1 MPDHLINDH
10 QMHYEVYGQGQA
22 MVMIHGGLGGDEGCG
37 SFVEHHASTLARQ
50 FKMIFYDRR
59 ASGSSST
66 PEDGYS
72 MKNYS
77 HDLSSLLTHLQVSN
91 AHVLGQSGGGPI
103 AMQFALDHPDMTD
116 TLLLINTM
124 SYASGSERAARQIE
138 LDQLLA
144 DGASVGKL
152 ESTVRALEI
161 RRPGLRE
168 KEPARFQR
176 LVEFKLE
183 RFEGIAKTIQSY
195 LDIGDSLESRLS
207 ELEMPTLM
215 VHGDADSRI
224 SIDCSYQLH
233 NAISGSELYVVPGAE
248 HGLLANEPE
257 LTRNVI
263 LRFLDKNAAQVSPV

>member
-1 MPDHLINDH
+1 MPDQLINGH

-37 SFVEHHASTLARQ
+37 SFIEHHASTLARR

-77 HDLSSLLTHLQVSN
+77 HDLYSLLTHLQVSN
-91 AHVLGQSGGGPI
+91 AHILGQSGGGPI

-124 SYASGSERAARQIE
+124 SYASGSDRAARQRE
-138 LDQLLA
+138 LDQLLN
-144 DGASVGKL
+144 DEASFGRR
-152 ESTVRALEI
+152 ESTMRALEI

-168 KEPARFQR
+168 ADPNGFQR
-176 LVEFKLE
+176 QVDFKLE

-207 ELEMPTLM
+207 EIAMPTLI
-215 VHGDADSRI
+215 VHGDADTRI
-224 SIDCSYQLH
+224 SVDCSYQLH
-233 NAISGSELYVVPGAE
+233 SAIPGSELHVVPGAE
-248 HGLLANEPE
+248 HGL
-257 LTRNVI
+257 
-263 LRFLDKNAAQVSPV
+263 